1 MRHSHCNCV
10 RKQKDSNAALSLPF
24 PFVPSLWPE
33 LTHRVAWPSFRMD
46 LFSSVKLFWENCHR
60 VMPLEQSKSSQVD
73 NGDWPSTGPLYLNL
87 KSLGANRVK
96 QSIVLKKK
104 KKERQFSKQFVF
116 LKLNSKTPFWR
127 QKTPDQYRDEAWLL
141 LWSLSFR
148 NKDGWLQRKWGG
160 KVVTS
165 LERLKT
171 TLCQNFAE

>member
-1 MRHSHCNCV
+1 MVLGDTVRGDGEGLSVTMRHSHCNCV

-104 KKERQFSKQFVF
+104 KSRGNFQ
-116 LKLNSKTPFWR
+116 NN
-127 QKTPDQYRDEAWLL
+127 
-141 LWSLSFR
+141 LSFWNLLPR
-148 NKDGWLQRKWGG
+148 LHSEDIKHQTQTEMKHGCFCEASASEIKMDGYRESGAGRW
-160 KVVTS
+160 
-165 LERLKT
+165 
-171 TLCQNFAE
+171 